1 MQYCPAK
8 ASKMSGI
15 VLHIQIP
22 GLASMYPYP
31 SNEAIAHLKTVGHK
45 EEQL

>member
-8 ASKMSGI
+8 ASIMCI

-45 EEQL
+45 EEKL